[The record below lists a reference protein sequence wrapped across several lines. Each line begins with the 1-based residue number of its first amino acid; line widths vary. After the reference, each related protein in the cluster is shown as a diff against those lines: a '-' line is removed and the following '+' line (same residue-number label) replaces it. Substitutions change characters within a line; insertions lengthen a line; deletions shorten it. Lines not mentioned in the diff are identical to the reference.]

1 MMDVKRIEISK
12 TQLTRLVEHAKATS
26 PYESVS
32 IISGVIKD
40 DTAIAEKIYTPEN
53 IDKSTTTFTV
63 EPLTLLEIYTE
74 IEEENRQVVGIYHTH
89 PAPATPS
96 ATDRL
101 YMEVNPCVWLI
112 SSTKSPEKPKG
123 YLLKEDKTIEEVEI
137 KITNG

>member
-1 MMDVKRIEISK
+1 MIAVKRIDISK
-12 TQLTRLVEHAKATS
+12 ALLTKLVEHAKTSS

-32 IISGVIKD
+32 IISGIIKGSI
-40 DTAIAEKIYTPEN
+40 AKAEKVYTPEN

-63 EPLTLLEIYTE
+63 EPITLLEIYTE

-112 SSTKSPEKPKG
+112 SSTNSPEKPKG
-123 YLLKEDKTIEEVEI
+123 YLLVEDKTIKEVEI